1 MSPNT
6 GDGSYCSPHLNSG
19 DGSYCSPETPTPP
32 TPDTPSLANSRNR
45 PQCSPVNRP
54 GKAGESATARALRH
68 THHKLSSPVAT
79 AGALIL
85 AAIWT
90 LPTFGL
96 FVSSFRPQS
105 DIQTNGWWNFFA
117 HPEVTL
123 SNYTQTLEFK
133 SGITVIQAL
142 MNSVT
147 ITLPAAILP
156 ITIAL
161 LMAYAFAWLDF
172 PGRDWLFI
180 GVFALQVVPLQ
191 MVLVPLLKLY
201 GGGLAV
207 GGLQLF
213 PGVASSTLNNGF
225 MAVWITHTISALPL
239 ATFMLHN
246 SLSAIPVDIMEAA
259 KIDGAGHG
267 QILLRVAL
275 PLAVPTIASYAIFQF
290 LWVWNDL
297 LVATIFSSGQNA
309 PITKLLTDLS
319 GNYGQQW
326 YLLSAGTFLAII
338 VPLIVFFSL
347 QRFFVRG
354 LLAGATK
361 G

>member
-1 MSPNT
+1 MSSSQTT
-6 GDGSYCSPHLNSG
+6 GL
-19 DGSYCSPETPTPP
+19 
-32 TPDTPSLANSRNR
+32 L
-45 PQCSPVNRP
+45 PVTRAGKP
-54 GKAGESATARALRH
+54 GEGATAKALRN
-68 THHKLSSPVAT
+68 THRKLTSPIAT

-96 FVSSFRPQS
+96 FVSSFRPPS

-117 HPEVTL
+117 HPTVTL
-123 SNYTQTLEFK
+123 SNYTQTLQFK
-133 SGITVIQAL
+133 SGISVIQAL
-142 MNSVT
+142 TNSVT

-180 GVFALQVVPLQ
+180 AVFAMQVVPLQ

-201 GGGLAV
+201 GGGLAI
-207 GGLQLF
+207 GGLQIF
-213 PGVASSTLNNGF
+213 PGVASTTLANGF

-246 SLSAIPVDIMEAA
+246 SLAAIPTDIMEAA

-267 QILLRVAL
+267 QILLRIAL
-275 PLAVPTIASYAIFQF
+275 PLAMPTIASYAIFQF

-319 GNYGQQW
+319 GSYGQQW

-338 VPLIVFFSL
+338 VPLIVFFAL

>member
-1 MSPNT
+1 MSNSSTT
-6 GDGSYCSPHLNSG
+6 GL
-19 DGSYCSPETPTPP
+19 
-32 TPDTPSLANSRNR
+32 
-45 PQCSPVNRP
+45 SPVTRGGRP
-54 GKAGESATARALRH
+54 GEGAVAAAARN
-68 THHKLSSPVAT
+68 THRKLTSPIAT

-85 AAIWT
+85 AALWT

-96 FVSSFRPQS
+96 FVSSFRPPS
-105 DIQTNGWWNFFA
+105 DIQTNGWWNVFV
-117 HPEVTL
+117 HPALTL
-123 SNYTQTLEFK
+123 SNYTQTLQFK
-133 SGITVIQAL
+133 SGISVIQAL
-142 MNSVT
+142 SNSVT

-180 GVFALQVVPLQ
+180 GVFAMQVVPLQ

-201 GGGLAV
+201 GGGLAI
-207 GGLQLF
+207 GGLQIF
-213 PGVASSTLNNGF
+213 PGVAPTTLSNGF

-246 SLSAIPVDIMEAA
+246 ALASIPSEIMEAA

-275 PLAVPTIASYAIFQF
+275 PLALPTIASYAIFQF

-319 GNYGQQW
+319 GSHNQQW

-338 VPLIVFFSL
+338 VPLIVFFAL